1 MFNKHT
7 ETRVETLICGELRT
21 AKEQHGE
28 KFNSLHEA
36 YAVAL
41 EKLEEASVDFE
52 NVKTAF
58 SYFWEDITANDDPTV
73 DDPTNDL
80 IDVKHYTVEAIK
92 ELAQFAAM
100 IDKTL
105 ETLEKRKEAGTEK
118 ISVVQKGDKK

>member
-7 ETRVETLICGELRT
+7 DTRVDTLICGELRA

-28 KFNSLHEA
+28 TFNSLHEA

-41 EKLEEASVDFE
+41 EELEEASEKVDMA
-52 NVKTAF
+52 K
-58 SYFWEDITANDDPTV
+58 YRYEDVWNRIKWDEEKKRIVESLNGTRNYA
-73 DDPTNDL
+73 
-80 IDVKHYTVEAIK
+80 VEAIK

-105 ETLEKRKEAGTEK
+105 ETLEKEKEK
-118 ISVVQKGDKK
+118 

>member
-28 KFNSLHEA
+28 SFNSLHEA

-41 EKLEEASVDFE
+41 EELEEASVDFE

-58 SYFWEDITANDDPTV
+58 SYFWEDITANDDPT
-73 DDPTNDL
+73 NDL
-80 IDVKHYTVEAIK
+80 IDAKHYTVEAIK

-105 ETLEKRKEAGTEK
+105 ETLEKEEEASTEK

>member
-7 ETRVETLICGELRT
+7 DTRVDTLICGELRT

-41 EKLEEASVDFE
+41 EELEEANLNVENIKTTFNYFWTAVKSDIKSCFE
-52 NVKTAF
+52 N
-58 SYFWEDITANDDPTV
+58 
-73 DDPTNDL
+73 DL
-80 IDVKHYTVEAIK
+80 RSTKYYTVEAIK
-92 ELAQFAAM
+92 EFAQFAAM

-105 ETLEKRKEAGTEK
+105 ESMKIEDAKRENKD
-118 ISVVQKGDKK
+118 IGDAEVL

>member
-7 ETRVETLICGELRT
+7 DVRVETLICGELRT

-28 KFNSLHEA
+28 SFNSLHEA

-41 EKLEEASVDFE
+41 EELEEASDNVDMCQRCFRILWGQI
-52 NVKTAF
+52 K
-58 SYFWEDITANDDPTV
+58 EDCEKNEIKEYLHKVRN
-73 DDPTNDL
+73 
-80 IDVKHYTVEAIK
+80 HYAVEAIK

-105 ETLEKRKEAGTEK
+105 ETLEEFKEATTEK
-118 ISVVQKGDKK
+118 ISVTQKGDEQ

>member
-21 AKEQHGE
+21 AKEQYGE
-28 KFNSLHEA
+28 TFNSLHEA

-41 EKLEEASVDFE
+41 EELEESSVDFE
-52 NVKTAF
+52 NTKTSF
-58 SYFWEDITANDDPTV
+58 SYFWEDITANDDPT
-73 DDPTNDL
+73 NDL
-80 IDVKHYTVEAIK
+80 IDAKYYAVEAIK

-100 IDKTL
+100 IDKTF